1 MDLGFLSGLLNGQ
14 GNNNLLT
21 MLLPLLLGGK
31 GAGDN
36 GITNLLSKMTAA
48 PTADGNAF
56 PPLFG
61 TAGETK
67 RNGQFDLFNAL
78 GNMLGVGSQ
87 QKPPVDQAPKYPYEL
102 QYNRP

>member
-31 GAGDN
+31 SGGDN
-36 GITNLLSKMTAA
+36 DVAGLLGKMTNA
-48 PTADGNAF
+48 PSKEGDAY

-61 TAGETK
+61 ALRETTQ
-67 RNGQFDLFNAL
+67 NGQNDLFNML
-78 GNMLGVGSQ
+78 GNMLGASPQ
-87 QKPPVDQAPKYPYEL
+87 QKTKEKEAPKYPYEL